1 MIKTI
6 LFIALALTL
15 CQAMPSN
22 FNGDSD
28 VLSRSVKEMAERIF
42 EQSNQIEQQ
51 EREVAGEVV
60 PFKRYWMENSNGS
73 VVPLFTVKREF
84 MRDMVKSA
92 NETSRDVPDESTFV
106 KRVWNTMIESERREF
121 VEPSRVAEFEEK
133 KKQFTR
139 NFEES
144 TTEEFSRRDM
154 PWTSEVKRV
163 WQETV
168 NGTVVPMKRDEFN
181 GLVDESIVVPVK
193 REWLEEAA
201 ADKRDFLENVKREML
216 ESARLSNFTEQAIRS
231 FDAPEVG
238 EKDLLRHSRSLSEE
252 ELRSQNVTEFVKM
265 CDGSSQFKYYQSHP
279 VNESL
284 YIQCDPW
291 GQPVVRA
298 CEEGLIWDQWRLR
311 CCTPESVKNSTRVGY
326 EFELLHAVESLFDCN
341 LPQYTC
347 VNGGICTKLSAGY
360 KCVCSGNFTGDLCE
374 IRVESDSIF
383 SEILSGNFS
392 FEQYR
397 ERLVHDRADEMKYFE
412 QYKPALSEVTYE
424 ELVKYLSSYKQGEVR
439 YDRLVSN
446 VIEDILEDIYPDA
459 FYLSVFNASSESV
472 ANVVRMIPN
481 LLSYTKYSN
490 ERYVQVFYQYQKALE
505 RLVEI
510 FNSSWPTVEREASEY
525 YKLTSLY
532 LNNSA
537 LLVNQTGVVRPI
549 EVREGP
555 VEQEIDGAFS
565 FGSRPVEAHK
575 TGLAGGSGPVE
586 WTDVQVVDKLKTEY
600 NETVPS
606 QEQLFDLFERFRV
619 KALQE
624 IKLNKNLV
632 SMPLVDAKFEYV
644 NETVAKFEELSKS
657 SMQVWNSLCNYGFWY
672 LTNLF
677 SKEQF

>member
-265 CDGSSQFKYYQSHP
+265 CDGSSQFKYYQPHP

-565 FGSRPVEAHK
+565 FGSRPVETHK